1 MESATQRHPAQDVP
15 EPGREADTMTYPA
28 ISTFDA
34 HRLARVLGQAVD
46 RDPQTRHL
54 GIVFC
59 YRGVNTVLRHPH
71 NGKSAYLVIE
81 PTVERTPPASWTV
94 AHGNWVSHAP
104 KPPPPPEHHGELT
117 HDAINLGID
126 VLVLGI
132 GIAALALSAGAAAPI
147 ELAVASQFA
156 VGAVVAGND
165 AARVYSDRY
174 DHGSLSY
181 AEDHSTG
188 YHVAMG
194 AVFIYQFVAP
204 GGILRDVSETNAV
217 LGDAKLG
224 WREALTEG
232 IGPGQRVKLGY
243 ALNLAGRATTVREIR
258 IALGAKLANNI
269 LSGTLSVAQSAW
281 DGPLADLAAA
291 PDWIKLHFA
300 VLSLAPRRGIRVGPA
315 P

>member
-1 MESATQRHPAQDVP
+1 MESATQRRPAQDVP
-15 EPGREADTMTYPA
+15 VLGRKADTMTYPA
-28 ISTFDA
+28 ICTFDA

-71 NGKSAYLVIE
+71 NGQSAYLVIE

-94 AHGNWVSHAP
+94 AYGGWVCHAP
-104 KPPPPPEHHGELT
+104 PPRPEPHAELT

-126 VLVLGI
+126 LVVLGL
-132 GIAALALSAGAAAPI
+132 GIAVLALSGGTAAPV
-147 ELAVASQFA
+147 ELAVASQCA
-156 VGAVVAGND
+156 VQAALAGND
-165 AARVYSDRY
+165 AARVYSDAY
-174 DHGSLSY
+174 DHGALSY
-181 AEDHSTG
+181 AEDHSPG
-188 YHVAMG
+188 YKVAMG
-194 AVFIYQFVAP
+194 AVFIYQFAAP
-204 GGILRDVSETNAV
+204 GGIFRDVSETNAV

-243 ALNLAGRATTVREIR
+243 ALKLAGRSTTVRDIR

-281 DGPLADLAAA
+281 GGPLADLAAA

-300 VLSLAPRRGIRVGPA
+300 VLHLAPRAGIRVGPA